1 MPFGYRVDLG
11 ADNSLNASDSIIDP
25 WLDFDAAEDLGAG
38 QWVFTGQDGG
48 ANFVNEVE
56 PGNYFLATDGFVYFV
71 PAFGEVDTLTSASV
85 ISAPTFDDTNQV
97 DGTGVGETIDTSFT
111 DSDGDQVD
119 DGSTAGANP
128 NSDLVFGNGG
138 DDSISS
144 GAGNDTVFGGSGDDT
159 ISGGTGADILSGG
172 SGNDSILGGDG
183 DDVIYGVNEDEL
195 VTENLSWAAE
205 GSDEDDLS
213 AGFTQNTGLMDVT
226 ISFTDSGNNN
236 AAFTLETT
244 DTIYTQA
251 DEPFAQQSS
260 LNVFANGDAETGR
273 IDLAFTA
280 ADPSVTDEVQNVT
293 FRLNDIDQA
302 NGNHRDVVTI
312 NATDSNGDPVTVTL
326 TPEGNA
332 TVSGNTVTAG
342 NGGVNADDAQ
352 GSVLVEIAGP
362 VSNIEIIYENDL
374 SGTQAMWVSDV
385 YFDVTPVTDDTL
397 SGGDGNDTIFGQ
409 AGDDVID
416 GGDGADSL
424 DGGAGNDTIDV
435 AQGDI
440 AIGGAGNDVFRI
452 VDLAETGTASITLTG
467 GEENGDDDVLDL
479 NGVGD
484 RGTLSF
490 TTGPTGELSGSV
502 ELIDGSLLTFTG
514 IDRIICFT
522 PGTQIQTASGLRNI
536 ETLAPGDLVVTRDH
550 GLQSLR
556 WIGQRTVAATG
567 SLAPLRIDPILIP
580 GATAP
585 LLVSQQHRILWEGY
599 RAQMLF
605 GASEVLVAAK
615 HLLTN
620 PAVTRLEGG
629 DVTYIHLMFDRHE
642 VIYANGMPTE
652 SFYPGDMALCSVG
665 DRSRAEVFTLF
676 PELKSGLSAFGD
688 TARLCVRQHE
698 APLLIA

>member
-260 LNVFANGDAETGR
+260 LNVFGNGDAETGR